1 MQTLTEIV
9 AAVVVHSSAAAYA
22 HFGVPLEAHQVE
34 KPVPAERTIART
46 TAPKPI
52 ARTSAKLTAKPSK
65 TAVGVMAD
73 CPEQRALVVK
83 T

>member
-34 KPVPAERTIART
+34 KPAPAERTVART
-46 TAPKPI
+46 TQRKTVKVSDCPQ
-52 ARTSAKLTAKPSK
+52 SK
-65 TAVGVMAD
+65 T
-73 CPEQRALVVK
+73 RVVK